1 MSTLDEARSDEPGSD
16 EPGSDQPGSDEPGFD
31 QREFD
36 ELEFARLKA
45 EIEAWVRGPGE
56 VWAERIEAEGDVPR
70 ELYEELRDR
79 GYMSLAA
86 PVELGGRGIPFSRYL
101 ELLELFSRS
110 HASIRMLAHVN
121 NGTWRAML
129 PFANEAQVD
138 LVRSSIAGD
147 VLVAFTLTEATAGT
161 GADLRSSVRR
171 EGDTYYLSGEKHLIT
186 FGVKCDYWLLFARL
200 EGTTGREGTVALL
213 VPNTGL
219 PGAEVID
226 DSQTMGIRGTD
237 HAILRFTDTPVP
249 VSARLGEEG
258 DGLAVALGGFL
269 LPSRIS
275 VAMSCVGL
283 ASRAQE
289 LALDYALTRQTFGK
303 TLAERPVI
311 QAYLAENHA
320 DIAAARALV
329 MAAAAAFESGAPD
342 AGTLSSASKMIAVDM
357 LARVTDKAL
366 QIHGGQGYWKRNAI
380 ERVYRDARAQRFEEG
395 TNEIQKTVVAR
406 AVLAEAV
413 RERSVRDAAAGSAVP
428 DPGAASGGAAS
439 GSGSGSDSGVPA

>member
-1 MSTLDEARSDEPGSD
+1 MSETAA
-16 EPGSDQPGSDEPGFD
+16 
-31 QREFD
+31 FD
-36 ELEFARLKA
+36 ETEFQRLKA
-45 EIEAWVRGPGE
+45 EIDAWVRGPAE

-70 ELYEELRDR
+70 ELYEELRSL

-86 PVELGGRGIPFSRYL
+86 PPELGGRGIPFTRYL
-101 ELLELFSRS
+101 ELMEIFSRS
-110 HASIRMLAHVN
+110 HGSIRMLAHVN

-129 PFANEAQVD
+129 PFANAQQREIIA
-138 LVRSSIAGD
+138 RSVSGE

-161 GADLRSSVRR
+161 GADLRSTVRR
-171 EGDTYYLSGEKHLIT
+171 EGDTYYLNGEKHLIT

-200 EGTTGREGTVALL
+200 EGTTGADGTVALL
-213 VPNTGL
+213 VPNTQL

-226 DSQTMGIRGTD
+226 DSETMGVRGTD

-258 DGLAVALGGFL
+258 EGLKVALGGFL
-269 LPSRIS
+269 LPSRVS

-283 ASRAQE
+283 AERAQE
-289 LALDYALTRQTFGK
+289 LAIEYALKRETFGK
-303 TLAERPVI
+303 KIAERPVI
-311 QAYLAENHA
+311 QAYLAENYA

-329 MAAAAAFESGAPD
+329 FEAARAFENGAPD
-342 AGTLSSASKMIAVDM
+342 AGPLSSASKMIAVDM
-357 LARVTDKAL
+357 LTRVTDKAL
-366 QIHGGQGYWKRNAI
+366 QIHGGQGYWHRNAI

-413 RERSVRDAAAGSAVP
+413 AAK
-428 DPGAASGGAAS
+428 AAQAAK
-439 GSGSGSDSGVPA
+439 AEEQA

>member
-1 MSTLDEARSDEPGSD
+1 VSDRISDDVEEPMIVGNENENGFDEA
-16 EPGSDQPGSDEPGFD
+16 GF
-31 QREFD
+31 Q
-36 ELEFARLKA
+36 ALKA
-45 EIEAWVRGPGE
+45 EIDAWVRGPGE

-70 ELYEELRDR
+70 ELYDELRDA

-86 PVELGGRGIPFSRYL
+86 PVELGGRGIPFTRYL
-101 ELLELFSRS
+101 ELMEIFSRS

-129 PFANEAQVD
+129 PFANAEQTGVIRQS
-138 LVRSSIAGD
+138 VAGEK
-147 VLVAFTLTEATAGT
+147 LVAFTLTEATAGT
-161 GADLRSSVRR
+161 GADLRSTVRR

-186 FGVKCDYWLLFARL
+186 FGVKADYWLLFARL
-200 EGTTGREGTVALL
+200 EGSTGHEGTVALL

-258 DGLAVALGGFL
+258 EGLKVALGGFL

-283 ASRAQE
+283 AERAQE
-289 LALDYALTRQTFGK
+289 LALEYALKRETFGK
-303 TLAERPVI
+303 KLAERPVI
-311 QAYLAENHA
+311 QGYLAENYA

-329 MAAAAAFESGAPD
+329 FEAARAFENDAPD
-342 AGTLSSASKMIAVDM
+342 AGPLSSASKMIAVDM

-406 AVLAEAV
+406 AVLADAV
-413 RERSVRDAAAGSAVP
+413 ARAAAAGN
-428 DPGAASGGAAS
+428 
-439 GSGSGSDSGVPA
+439 GVRA